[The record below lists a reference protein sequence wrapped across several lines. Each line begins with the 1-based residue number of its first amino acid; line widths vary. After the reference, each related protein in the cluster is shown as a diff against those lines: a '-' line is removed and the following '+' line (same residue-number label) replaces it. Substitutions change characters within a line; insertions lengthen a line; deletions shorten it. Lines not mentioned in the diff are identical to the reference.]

1 MHNKEN
7 STTNNAARNGQI
19 PVNISRY
26 QKSHATASAEDDA
39 LRQRFKK
46 TMKISNDQNSSKIQV
61 GIQAPRY
68 PLKKSISSDTLGSR
82 LFEYA
87 EVSRKKKE
95 QLALKFQHE
104 QQQKLKFSSFHA
116 QPVPKFIKST
126 SLAKLPIVEKKLVKQ
141 MSMPQVNTTFT
152 QPKVP
157 SCGDPE
163 RIKFLAEKKRSLMT
177 KYDVVQ
183 SSFRA
188 KPAVVLK
195 QQPFQPTYNVVKNPD
210 TKPFKL
216 HLSDRLSQRQ
226 EFNRKNN
233 EIVSKKRTEEETKK
247 RQMDTEA
254 LKLIRQKTEFKARPN
269 PFRHGN
275 WIRLIS

>member
-7 STTNNAARNGQI
+7 STTYNAARNCQI

-26 QKSHATASAEDDA
+26 QKSHTTATAEDDA

-46 TMKISNDQNSSKIQV
+46 TMKISNEDNSWKIQV

-104 QQQKLKFSSFHA
+104 QQQKLKFASFHA

-126 SLAKLPIVEKKLVKQ
+126 SLAKLPLVEKKLVKQ

-163 RIKFLAEKKRSLMT
+163 RIKILAEKKRSLMT

-195 QQPFQPTYNVVKNPD
+195 QQPFQPTYNVVKKPD

-226 EFNRKNN
+226 EFNRKNH

-247 RQMDTEA
+247 RQIDTEA
-254 LKLIRQKTEFKARPN
+254 MKLIRQKTEFKARPN

-275 WIRLIS
+275 